1 MKTFLL
7 RKQSGSTL
15 IVVMSIT
22 ATLMVIAGIAAEYTM
37 GINRNVQRSNTLESA
52 IATGDSSLD
61 ILFGNWRSICR
72 QPGNV
77 NQALPTNSFTSIPL
91 PTSSLFPNISNFGAS
106 AVDYYGGNLPNPPII
121 SNFKVVAVDA
131 EWNASLPT
139 ATPIPM

>member
-52 IATGDSSLD
+52 IRDRG
-61 ILFGNWRSICR
+61 
-72 QPGNV
+72 
-77 NQALPTNSFTSIPL
+77 
-91 PTSSLFPNISNFGAS
+91 
-106 AVDYYGGNLPNPPII
+106 
-121 SNFKVVAVDA
+121 
-131 EWNASLPT
+131 
-139 ATPIPM
+139 